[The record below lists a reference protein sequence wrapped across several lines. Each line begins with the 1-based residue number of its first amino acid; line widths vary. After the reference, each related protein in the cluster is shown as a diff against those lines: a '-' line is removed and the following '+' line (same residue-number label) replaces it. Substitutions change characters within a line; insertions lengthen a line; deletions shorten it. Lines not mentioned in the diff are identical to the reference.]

1 VRIERRCTYEII
13 KFNDSVR
20 TRELALELGQQE
32 TEHEHPASA

>member
-20 TRELALELGQQE
+20 TRQLVLGLGQ
-32 TEHEHPASA
+32 